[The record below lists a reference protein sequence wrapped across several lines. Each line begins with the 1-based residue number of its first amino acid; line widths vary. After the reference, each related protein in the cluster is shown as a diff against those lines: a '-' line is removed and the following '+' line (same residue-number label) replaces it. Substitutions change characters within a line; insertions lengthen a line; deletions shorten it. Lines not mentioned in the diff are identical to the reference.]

1 MTLYDY
7 LIIVLPALNFAKSL
21 IILNTKV
28 ENKHKSYTI
37 ILISSPKILV
47 CSGTMTSK
55 KLKW

>member
-7 LIIVLPALNFAKSL
+7 LILVLPALNLAKSL
-21 IILNTKV
+21 IMLNTMV

-37 ILISSPKILV
+37 ILISSPINLV